1 MRHGIGW
8 MLQIGV
14 RALWAT
20 AVRPPWS
27 TGYAAA
33 FSGADYARPA
43 RAPEGHRS
51 RLTPSGPSA
60 TCRTALVA
68 VVAPRMSHGRLA
80 CLPRCLSATPLSAGE
95 PPAQWLVTTDRWGN
109 PAYRLLSL
117 PDSQD
122 PAPTWQVRPL
132 GARLGP
138 SRGTAEA
145 GYATQQHPWGHSSAG
160 RARRSHRRGQEFD
173 PPWLHHYSKESHLRV
188 AFFLSDALQGRSR
201 ALGIV
206 LALRPARA
214 RIVDR
219 LIGLGRPLLGGFV
232 LFAVLLAFF
241 DAFLLALFAGP
252 GVCHGSTHWCGHRDG
267 AFMGRLTSRS

>member
-43 RAPEGHRS
+43 RAPEGQRS

-173 PPWLHHYSKESHLRV
+173 PPWLHHYSVRKGARKAGGPAITGLRPFSLCERVRPGTLQLGKQWGHILGHLPHAPRMMPP
-188 AFFLSDALQGRSR
+188 LSDLAIRRAKPSSKIQKLSDGGSLYLEISPAGGRWW
-201 ALGIV
+201 
-206 LALRPARA
+206 
-214 RIVDR
+214 R
-219 LIGLGRPLLGGFV
+219 L
-232 LFAVLLAFF
+232 
-241 DAFLLALFAGP
+241 
-252 GVCHGSTHWCGHRDG
+252 
-267 AFMGRLTSRS
+267 